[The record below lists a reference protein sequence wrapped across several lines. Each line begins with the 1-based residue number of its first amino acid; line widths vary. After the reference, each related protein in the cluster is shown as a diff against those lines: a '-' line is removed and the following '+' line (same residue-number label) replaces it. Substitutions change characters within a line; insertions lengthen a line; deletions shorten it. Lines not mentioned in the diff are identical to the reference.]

1 LARRESLGLLRII
14 CEYPESANIEDRLV
28 RLKDLIAEF
37 QPTRLVI
44 DSLTALGRL
53 ASDKT
58 FRDFIIGLTS
68 YVKQAQITTALT
80 ADSGVFR
87 GTVAMTEKHVSTLTD
102 SIIDLR
108 LVEIGC
114 QMRRGVAIRK
124 MRGSSH
130 DTHIREFTINDKG
143 MHIGET
149 FQQALGNHF
158 DGNAVVAESG
168 SA

>member
-1 LARRESLGLLRII
+1 MGLLRVIY
-14 CEYPESANIEDRLV
+14 EYPESANIEDRLV
-28 RLKDLIAEF
+28 LLKDLIAEF

-80 ADSGVFR
+80 ADSGMFR

-108 LVEIGC
+108 LVEIDC
-114 QMRRGVAIRK
+114 RMRRGVSIRK
-124 MRGSSH
+124 LRGSSH
-130 DTHIREFTINDKG
+130 DTHIREFTINDQG
-143 MHIGET
+143 LHIGET
-149 FQQALGNHF
+149 LQQALGDRC
-158 DGNAVVAESG
+158 DGNAVPLASG